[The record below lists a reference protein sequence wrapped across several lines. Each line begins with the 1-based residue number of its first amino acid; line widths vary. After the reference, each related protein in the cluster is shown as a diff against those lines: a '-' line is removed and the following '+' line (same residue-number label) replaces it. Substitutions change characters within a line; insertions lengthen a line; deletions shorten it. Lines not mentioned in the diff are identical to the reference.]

1 MKSLSL
7 LAGRTVNL
15 SGFVRNAPVDVL
27 FTCSIIFFITFQ
39 DCSETV
45 VIELTDYR
53 STIEEQTTS
62 LFENKENYYQVAL
75 QRLQN
80 DIAYWYHGNSAKI
93 IFTAGIICAILYLGY
108 LGYAIYYRYNNYIH
122 DIVSLTL
129 LTLTTIN

>member
-7 LAGRTVNL
+7 LAGRTVKL
-15 SGFVRNAPVDVL
+15 SGFVRKALVDVL
-27 FTCSIIFFITFQ
+27 FTCLIIFFITFQ

-75 QRLQN
+75 QRLQD
-80 DIAYWYHGNSAKI
+80 DIAYWYRGYSAKI
-93 IFTAGIICAILYLGY
+93 IFTAGIIFCYSLPRIFRICHIL
-108 LGYAIYYRYNNYIH
+108 
-122 DIVSLTL
+122 
-129 LTLTTIN
+129 

>member
-7 LAGRTVNL
+7 LAGRTVKL
-15 SGFVRNAPVDVL
+15 SRFVRYAPVDVS
-27 FTCSIIFFITFQ
+27 FTCSTIFFITFQ

-45 VIELTDYR
+45 VIELADYS

-75 QRLQN
+75 QHLQD
-80 DIAYWYHGNSAKI
+80 DIAYWYRGNSAKI
-93 IFTAGIICAILYLGY
+93 IFTAGIMFAILYLGY
-108 LGYAIYYRYNNYIH
+108 LGYAIYHRYNNYIH
-122 DIVSLTL
+122 DIVSFTL